1 MAKGK
6 CGAVS
11 GVDANGFSDGA
22 VGVGGVLLLSAKSD
36 KVDTTVEGFVN
47 MRKA

>member
-1 MAKGK
+1 MIR
-6 CGAVS
+6 
-11 GVDANGFSDGA
+11 GVDADGFSDGA

-36 KVDTTVEGFVN
+36 KVDATVEGFVN